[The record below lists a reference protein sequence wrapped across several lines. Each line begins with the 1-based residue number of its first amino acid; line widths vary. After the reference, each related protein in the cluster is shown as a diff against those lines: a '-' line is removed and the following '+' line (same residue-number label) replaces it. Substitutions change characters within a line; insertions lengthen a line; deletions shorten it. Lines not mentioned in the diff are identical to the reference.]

1 MQELI
6 EVRQH
11 EHKAQHRAPEVVYC
25 TGEPEKDLTKL
36 RLEHPDAAKES
47 EQAERVML
55 PAMTRDGVHEPDQGE
70 KDNGI
75 DKLKDDGRQ
84 EQEELH
90 KKMRYDAAVHYVPVR
105 GH

>member
-1 MQELI
+1 MNITATE
-6 EVRQH
+6 EFS
-11 EHKAQHRAPEVVYC
+11 EYAPTRAEKTTNSTR
-25 TGEPEKDLTKL
+25 TGFDLTKL

-90 KKMRYDAAVHYVPVR
+90 KKMRSDAAVHYVPVR